1 MMIKCIS
8 LVVLSITIS
17 ATSGLQYGEMCD
29 SSPIYSSS
37 WQYDDSCANVYL
49 FCDSSRNNTCNYK
62 GCSNSDYIQGWDEV
76 AYKFPSRCNNQMYCP
91 DNGSQCTQL
100 VQVGGHCELQRDD
113 ECAGKE
119 SICLNSTCF
128 IKGAP
133 LGGNCG
139 SDRTDYVSYDA
150 KGLAVQQTIIRDN
163 CTEGT
168 WCDNHICISSNALG
182 ASCWQDRECIT
193 GYCTDDGICIN
204 GPDVFHSIANW
215 LWAVLGC
222 SVLVFVFVILG
233 FLWILHRYQSR
244 KEHEKA
250 AKFFGDNDEFFK
262 KYQMMQQDDTTS
274 TSQLVEQQQQQQ
286 QNRASVVYLTT
297 PDYNESAALGTTR
310 PLSWRH
316 SGNLSSR

>member
-1 MMIKCIS
+1 MIKFIL
-8 LVVLSITIS
+8 LVALSIIIS
-17 ATSGLQYGEMCD
+17 ATSGLQFGELCD
-29 SSPIYSSS
+29 STPIYSAT
-37 WQYDDSCANVYL
+37 WQFDDSCASVYL

-62 GCSNSDYIQGWDEV
+62 GCSNSDYIQGWNEKEH
-76 AYKFPSRCNNQMYCP
+76 KFPNRCSNQMYCP
-91 DNGSQCTQL
+91 DNGAQCTSL
-100 VQVGGHCELQRDD
+100 VPVGGHCELQRDD

-163 CTEGT
+163 CTEGS
-168 WCDNHICISSNALG
+168 WCDNHLCAVSNPVG
-182 ASCWQDRECIT
+182 SSCWQDRECIT
-193 GYCTDDGICIN
+193 GYCTDDGTCIN
-204 GPDVFHSIANW
+204 GPDVFHKIANW

-222 SVLVFVFVILG
+222 SVLVFVTVILG
-233 FLWILHRYQSR
+233 FLWILHRYQSK

-250 AKFFGDNDEFFK
+250 AKFFGDNDEFLK
-262 KYQMMQQDDTTS
+262 KYQMMQHQDDTAS
-274 TSQLVEQQQQQQ
+274 TSRLVEDS
-286 QNRASVVYLTT
+286 RASVVYLTT
-297 PDYNESAALGTTR
+297 PDYHESAALGTTR

-316 SGNLSSR
+316 SGNLNRQ

>member
-1 MMIKCIS
+1 MPFTF
-8 LVVLSITIS
+8 V
-17 ATSGLQYGEMCD
+17 
-29 SSPIYSSS
+29 P
-37 WQYDDSCANVYL
+37 
-49 FCDSSRNNTCNYK
+49 R
-62 GCSNSDYIQGWDEV
+62 WDEI